1 MSDPSLSTALVM
13 GALSGIV
20 AIHADRLAKRGY
32 DLILVA
38 RGMLPFTAA
47 STSSGLS
54 PARYPYLDRR

>member
-1 MSDPSLSTALVM
+1 MSDPSLGTALVM

-20 AIHADRLAKRGY
+20 AIHAGRLAKRGY

-38 RGMLPFTAA
+38 RRMLPFTAA

-54 PARYPYLDRR
+54 PARFCRLDGR